1 MHMLQEIKK
10 NASGA
15 FVTPIAGDGIPQTSH
30 SKHYFR

>member
-1 MHMLQEIKK
+1 MLEEIK

-15 FVTPIAGDGIPQTSH
+15 FATPIAGNGIPQSLH